1 MKKMT
6 LNFKDGSI
14 KIDGYSIE
22 LSSFENFTSSEFYKA
37 HSEFTRIGKFY
48 FAKDDIEWEGQ
59 NFIVELRPAVFSF
72 NSSLFLTSKDGDFY
86 QTLKDWELRASLKN
100 LKDEE
105 RRLTDWIQN
114 KLSKEKMVKISTP
127 PYGVTWNFEWGEL
140 TVQSNERSFD
150 CGIYIEWKD

>member
-59 NFIVELRPAVFSF
+59 NFIVEFRPAVFSF

-105 RRLTDWIQN
+105 RRLI
-114 KLSKEKMVKISTP
+114 
-127 PYGVTWNFEWGEL
+127 NFPKRKW
-140 TVQSNERSFD
+140 
-150 CGIYIEWKD
+150 